1 MATIATINR
10 QQEESPMPN
19 GILIVESQP
28 ASPEEVD
35 TYHDWYDNTHLPEIV
50 QVDGFVSAR
59 RLQSLGGDT
68 FIVVYEIE
76 GDVEAAKA
84 ALGEAQGSG
93 SMSRPNGVQ
102 LSPPPS
108 VRYFTSI

>member
-1 MATIATINR
+1 MA
-10 QQEESPMPN
+10 N

-28 ASPEEVD
+28 TSSEELD
-35 TYHDWYDNTHLPEIV
+35 TYHDWYDNTHLPQIL
-50 QVDGFVSAR
+50 QVDGFVAAR

-68 FIVVYEIE
+68 FVVVYEIE

-84 ALGEAQGSG
+84 ALGEAQKSG
-93 SMSRPNGVQ
+93 AMSRPEGVQ
-102 LSPPPS
+102 LTPPPS